1 MLDFHARYL
10 LGTEISWYCTF
21 FAIEAIS
28 QLTEKNQLQYL
39 LVAPMA
45 VHRTSR
51 VDKTAALTGLPL
63 DRIIG
68 SYLAP
73 TLRTKQRVWIGRST
87 ALVTLTCLKF
97 DATSFAKTRTS
108 IV

>member
-1 MLDFHARYL
+1 MLDFHAGYL

-28 QLTEKNQLQYL
+28 QLADTTKPWPGIYEHKVHSLGLLPQFTEKNQLQYL
-39 LVAPMA
+39 LVAPLA

-51 VDKTAALTGLPL
+51 VDKTAALAGLPL

-68 SYLAP
+68 
-73 TLRTKQRVWIGRST
+73 R
-87 ALVTLTCLKF
+87 
-97 DATSFAKTRTS
+97 
-108 IV
+108 

>member
-1 MLDFHARYL
+1 MLDFHVGYL
-10 LGTEISWYCTF
+10 RGTEISWYCTLL
-21 FAIEAIS
+21 AIEAIS
-28 QLTEKNQLQYL
+28 QLADTTKLCPGIQGQKAHSLGLLPHFTEKNQLQYL

-68 SYLAP
+68 S
-73 TLRTKQRVWIGRST
+73 
-87 ALVTLTCLKF
+87 
-97 DATSFAKTRTS
+97 
-108 IV
+108 

>member
-1 MLDFHARYL
+1 L
-10 LGTEISWYCTF
+10 LGLLPQFTK
-21 FAIEAIS
+21 
-28 QLTEKNQLQYL
+28 KNQLQYL

-45 VHRTSR
+45 VHRNSR
-51 VDKTAALTGLPL
+51 VDKTAALTSLPL

-73 TLRTKQRVWIGRST
+73 TFRTKHRVWIGRST
-87 ALVTLTCLKF
+87 ALGTLTYLKLE
-97 DATSFAKTRTS
+97 ATSFAKTRLS